1 MPKILQTILF
11 EDYKVQKKHLLI
23 PQGTVRVAFPKN
35 VAFPPQKDMG
45 MRQNPRRTL
54 AAAISFIRMRNSL
67 SPHRPLAL

>member
-1 MPKILQTILF
+1 M
-11 EDYKVQKKHLLI
+11 I